1 MMVFGAYRRNPEGRS
16 TSRPDSGPSIVLCPL
31 SAEAVRKRDFQG
43 PMRER
48 QEARQVSPAVW
59 IVVRRRAQ
67 AALIAWMSGCT
78 PRTAIIR
85 FRL

>member
-1 MMVFGAYRRNPEGRS
+1 VRCTPRLQAAMAWISVLPEAVPEGE
-16 TSRPDSGPSIVLCPL
+16 L